1 MEHLTKHLALARSSH
16 ESRVSSLFPFPFP
29 SLLTWIVN
37 SRTNPCVPPKSIT
50 LFQLDSTIYCLEYVG
65 FFATISLYQ
74 LLLLNFDVSLS
85 RTTPKVAL
93 DKKKNI
99 YMPM

>member
-1 MEHLTKHLALARSSH
+1 MEHLTKHLALARCTHKSK
-16 ESRVSSLFPFPFP
+16 VSSLFPFPFP
-29 SLLTWIVN
+29 FPPLLTWIV
-37 SRTNPCVPPKSIT
+37 NPCVPPKSIT
-50 LFQLDSTIYCLEYVG
+50 LFQLDSTIYFLEYVG
-65 FFATISLYQ
+65 FFATIS